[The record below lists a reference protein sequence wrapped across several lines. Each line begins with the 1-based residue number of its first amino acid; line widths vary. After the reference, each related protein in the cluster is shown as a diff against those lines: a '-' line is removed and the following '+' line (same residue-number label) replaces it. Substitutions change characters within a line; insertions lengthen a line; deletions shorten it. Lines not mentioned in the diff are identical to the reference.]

1 MGEHGRIIGSKMS
14 NNLWPYVE
22 ARKIIERVGDSDKEV
37 IFETGYGPSGLPHIG
52 TFGEVAR
59 TMWVKKAY
67 EELSGKTSK
76 LIVFSDDLDGLRKI
90 PENIYNQE
98 SMVSYMNFPLSSIP
112 DPYGIFDSY
121 SDHNNNKLIEFLD
134 KFKFDYT
141 FMSQTKY
148 QKEGFFND
156 GMKLVAEKYN
166 QILDVVLPT
175 LKKENRK
182 KWSPFMPIHPKNG
195 KIYQVEILNLDVDNG
210 LISWKDETDTM
221 WTTSI
226 FDGNCKC
233 QWYVNWALRWYALGV
248 DYEMSGKDLIDSV
261 RLSSKICRILG
272 GTPPINLTY
281 ELFLDLEGGKISK
294 SKGNG
299 FTIDEWLE
307 IATSYSLELFMFNN
321 PQRAKKIG
329 KDVAVQ
335 MEEDYIKLSNQ
346 QFENTKTNGVSD
358 DIISVGTFIV
368 AQQSLIPVGYSTI
381 INLVSAAGCETKEEV
396 WEYLFKYDPTLENT
410 HYIDAMAENAI
421 RYCELFVYPN
431 KQYRVLTDDE
441 KTMVCKLLDVYK
453 NLPKDEYTAER
464 YQYYAFE
471 VGKEFNMNL
480 REWFKL
486 LYEFLLGQ
494 STGPKFGNFV
504 DVYGLYE
511 TIKLMES
518 KLQ

>member
-1 MGEHGRIIGSKMS
+1 MENTMS
-14 NNLWPYVE
+14 DLWPFVE
-22 ARKIIERVGDSDKEV
+22 AKKIIERIGDSDKEV

-59 TMWVKKAY
+59 TTWVRRAFEKLTGKK
-67 EELSGKTSK
+67 TR
-76 LIVFSDDLDGLRKI
+76 LIAFSDDMDALRKT
-90 PENIYNQE
+90 PENIPNQE
-98 SMVSYMNFPLSSIP
+98 LLDKNHGYSLSKVP
-112 DPYGIFDSY
+112 NPFDTEY
-121 SDHNNNKLIEFLD
+121 SSFADHNNHMLMQFLN
-134 KFKFDYT
+134 KFKFDYEFASST
-141 FMSQTKY
+141 EYYTS
-148 QKEGFFND
+148 GRFND
-156 GMKLVAEKYN
+156 ALRKMAEKHEE
-166 QILDVVLPT
+166 ICKVVRPT
-175 LKKENRK
+175 LRGERSEE
-182 KWSPFMPIHPKNG
+182 WSPFMPIHPLTGKVMTVPILKVNSENG
-195 KIYQVEILNLDVDNG
+195 TII
-210 LISWKDETDTM
+210 WKDTNGDEL
-221 WTTSI
+221 TTSI
-226 FDGNCKC
+226 FDGNCKV
-233 QWYVNWALRWYALGV
+233 QWKSDWALRWYALGV

-281 ELFLDLEGGKISK
+281 ELFLDLDGGKISK

-358 DIISVGTFIV
+358 DTISVGTFIA

-381 INLVSAAGCETKEEV
+381 INLVSAAGCETEGEV

-441 KTMVCKLLDVYK
+441 KTMVRKLLDVYK

-504 DVYGLYE
+504 EVYGLYE